1 MQLTELSEYEQYS
14 MTKAKLKQFEAQ
26 FLEATLN
33 YKVAEASGESE
44 QATIFYKQITG
55 YQAAANAIR
64 EVLSTMPE
72 GEKPTTSNRVG
83 PPSRR

>member
-44 QATIFYKQITG
+44 QAATFHKQVTG
-55 YQAAANAIR
+55 YESAANAVR
-64 EVLSTMPE
+64 EILSTMPE
-72 GEKPTTSNRVG
+72 GVKPTTPNRTG
-83 PPSRR
+83 FPPRQ